1 MSMISL
7 FFDAM
12 LFHGMFYL
20 CVQGVSI
27 LSAIDD
33 IQLLLDDHIV
43 KAQTMRGS
51 PFIKPF
57 EVEMKEW
64 EEKLVSMQD
73 ILDEWLKVGFHS
85 MPFSSLP
92 LFFQTRIPEGW
103 MYGGGM
109 RFGRCVCVLSQV
121 SDLFK

>member
-1 MSMISL
+1 MQSMTRL
-7 FFDAM
+7 VTVF
-12 LFHGMFYL
+12 
-20 CVQGVSI
+20 QGVSI

-64 EEKLVSMQD
+64 EEKLVLMQD
-73 ILDEWLKVGFHS
+73 IMDEWLKVNGDRVIEHCS
-85 MPFSSLP
+85 
-92 LFFQTRIPEGW
+92 
-103 MYGGGM
+103 
-109 RFGRCVCVLSQV
+109 
-121 SDLFK
+121 